1 MQLSDTPRGP
11 ARERQQTL
19 LSTLPAGHTERRRA
33 IATILVSAVI
43 FAAAAPFARTGMPA
57 MPAFLPAYQSAFVL
71 CELVTAALLFGQFA
85 IRRSLGL
92 LLLASAYLFSALMA
106 VAHAASFP
114 NLFLQSGL
122 PGGGAQTTA
131 WIYFLW
137 HAGFAIWVIAY
148 ALLDPIDD
156 DDGAVRRGSPIAR
169 LAVCMGLVIGVAAA
183 CVWAATSGQ
192 DLLPVLMAGN
202 QDAPAKVYVA
212 SASWLLGL
220 AAIPFLWRRKPHSV
234 LDLWLMVV
242 MFAWVFEVAL
252 AAVLNGGRYDLGWYA
267 GRVYGLLAATFILI
281 VLLLDNASL
290 YSQLARSHELQ
301 RNAANALR
309 DAKNLAEEATHAKSQ
324 FLANMSHEI
333 RTPMNAMLGMTQL
346 VLKGR
351 LEARQR
357 DYLEKSLKAGRH
369 LLGVL
374 NDILDFSKIEAGK
387 LSIENVDFEL
397 DQVLSNIGD
406 LINEK
411 ASAKGLELV
420 IDVDDRVPKTLVGD
434 PLRLGQILV
443 NFANNAVKFTQTG
456 EVAIVIGL
464 KEDRADEVVL
474 HCAVTDTGIGLS
486 PEQCERLF
494 QSFQQADASTTRKFG
509 GTGLGL
515 AISKH
520 LAQLMNGE
528 VGVQSRPG
536 HGSTF
541 WFTATLRKSPLQPRA
556 LQLDES
562 MLGRRVL
569 IVDDSEHARAV
580 MASMLTSM
588 RFAVAQANSGPS
600 ALCQVEEANSRGQAF
615 DVVVLDWQ
623 MPEMDGIE
631 LARRIGQLP
640 LAQPPAMLLVTAFNR
655 EEVIAGARAAGVKD
669 VLIKPVNP
677 SLMFDALIGLL
688 GQGLR
693 STPTGGGTRS
703 DGRTQDDSLRGAR
716 VLLVED
722 NAANQEVAV
731 GLLELRGVAVDVAA
745 NGEIAL
751 GMLRQSTERRWD
763 VVFMDMQMPV
773 MDGITATREIR
784 KIGRYRS
791 LPIIAMTANALKGD
805 REKCLQA
812 GMNDHV
818 AKPIDEREMF
828 AALAR
833 WRERA
838 QVLGAEAGLA
848 LEPAPSSERLPA
860 TDDAGAPA
868 SGAALQ
874 TAADSTALFS
884 ALETLDSAA
893 AHDVRG
899 SIGVISGYGK
909 LLQARFNDQLSEQ
922 AREYLAVMQETA
934 TDATDLI
941 AAWRVAGQSL
951 RLPMSVE
958 AVDMVA
964 LAETASREIA
974 GHGAA
979 SIDVAADLPGVRGDR
994 VMLIHVWR
1002 ELIGNACKMT
1012 RDVTQARI
1020 EVRARLQAGEAVF
1033 SVRDNGIG
1041 FPKKGVERLFQPL
1054 QTLHTEDFP
1063 GVGLGLF
1070 VARQLVLR
1078 HGGRMWLDAIPE
1090 PGACVCFSLPL

>member
-1 MQLSDTPRGP
+1 MQMSDIPREP
-11 ARERQQTL
+11 VRERQQTL
-19 LSTLPAGHTERRRA
+19 LSTLPAGRQDRRRA
-33 IATILVSAVI
+33 VGTILVSSII
-43 FAAAAPFARTGMPA
+43 FAAAAPFARTALPA
-57 MPAFLPAYQSAFVL
+57 LPAFLPAYQSAFVL
-71 CELVTAALLFGQFA
+71 CELVTAALLFGQYA
-85 IRRSLGL
+85 ILRSLGL
-92 LLLASAYLFSALMA
+92 MLLGSAYLFSALMA

-114 NLFLQSGL
+114 NLFLQAGL
-122 PGGGAQTTA
+122 PGGGTQTTA

-148 ALLDPIDD
+148 ALLDKLDG
-156 DDGAVRRGSPIAR
+156 DDGATRHGSPAIW
-169 LAVCMGLVIGVAAA
+169 LTLCIGLVIGAAAA
-183 CVWAATSGQ
+183 CVWVATSGQ

-212 SASWLLGL
+212 AASVLLGL
-220 AAIPFLWRRKPHSV
+220 LAIPFLWRRKPHSV

-252 AAVLNGGRYDLGWYA
+252 AAVLNGGRYDLGWYG
-267 GRVYGLLAATFILI
+267 GRIYGLLAATFILI

-290 YSQLARSHELQ
+290 YSQLARSHELE
-301 RNAANALR
+301 RDAASALR

-346 VLKGR
+346 ALKGR

-420 IDVDDRVPKTLVGD
+420 IDVDDKVPKTLVGD

-456 EVAIVIGL
+456 EVAIVIGI
-464 KEDRADEVVL
+464 KEERADEVVL
-474 HCAVTDTGIGLS
+474 HCSVTDTGIGLS
-486 PEQCERLF
+486 PEQCEQLF
-494 QSFQQADASTTRKFG
+494 QSFQQADASTTRNFG

-528 VGVQSRPG
+528 VGVQSRLG

-541 WFTATLRKSPLQPRA
+541 WFTATLRKSLLQPRP
-556 LQLDES
+556 LQLDDS
-562 MLGRRVL
+562 LIGLKVL
-569 IVDDSEHARAV
+569 IVDDSEHARTV
-580 MASMLTSM
+580 MASMLTNM
-588 RFAVAQANSGPS
+588 KFTVTEANSGSS
-600 ALCQVEEANSRGQAF
+600 ALRQLEDANARGQAF

-631 LARRIGQLP
+631 LARRISQMP
-640 LAQPPAMLLVTAFNR
+640 LARPPAMLLVTAFNR

-669 VLIKPVNP
+669 VLVKPVNP

-688 GQGLR
+688 GQGLL
-693 STPTGGGTRS
+693 SKSTGGIARP
-703 DGRTQDDSLRGAR
+703 DDRTPDDSVRGAR

-751 GMLRQSTERRWD
+751 GMLRQSSERRWD

-833 WRERA
+833 WRVRA
-838 QVLGAEAGLA
+838 QLIGADAGLA
-848 LEPAPSSERLPA
+848 VEPAPSSERMPA
-860 TDDAGAPA
+860 TDDAGAPGLA
-868 SGAALQ
+868 TALQ
-874 TAADSTALFS
+874 AGAGSASLSS
-884 ALETLDSAA
+884 ALESLDSAA
-893 AHDVRG
+893 AHDVRA

-909 LLQARFNDQLSEQ
+909 LLQGKFNDQLSEQ

-941 AAWRVAGQSL
+941 TAWRLAGQSL
-951 RLPMSVE
+951 RLPMAVE
-958 AVDMVA
+958 AVDMAA
-964 LAETASREIA
+964 LAAAASREVA
-974 GHGAA
+974 GDAA
-979 SIDVAADLPGVRGDR
+979 SSIDVAAHLPGVLGDR
-994 VMLIHVWR
+994 AMLNRVWC
-1002 ELIGNACKMT
+1002 ELISNACRMT
-1012 RDVTQARI
+1012 RDVAHARI
-1020 EVRARLQAGEAVF
+1020 EVRSRVQDGEAVF

-1041 FPKKGVERLFQPL
+1041 FPKKGVERVFQPL
-1054 QTLHTEDFP
+1054 QTLHGEEVS
-1063 GVGLGLF
+1063 GKGLGLF
-1070 VARQLVLR
+1070 VASQLVLR
-1078 HGGRMWLDAIPE
+1078 HGGRMWLDDIPE
-1090 PGACVCFSLPL
+1090 PGACVCFSMPL